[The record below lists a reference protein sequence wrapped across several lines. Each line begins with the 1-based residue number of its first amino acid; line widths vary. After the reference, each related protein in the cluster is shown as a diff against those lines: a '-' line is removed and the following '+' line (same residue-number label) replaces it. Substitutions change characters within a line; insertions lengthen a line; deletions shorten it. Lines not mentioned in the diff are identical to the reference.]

1 MPEQAKWLDMSLVT
15 PKVDWALHDE
25 STRLLMDI
33 GGDAEGA
40 LALTQFEPII
50 KKVGYRLILVV
61 NAFRPQTASVTRIQK
76 MMKKMESICGLEVG
90 ALISNSHLM
99 HETTVHDAI
108 EGIKTVYDAGQ
119 NLDLPVLYAG
129 VNPSLVPDVKRVL
142 GEGYPVPIWPLSRY
156 MLLPWEDGFMWSRQT
171 EESN

>member
-1 MPEQAKWLDMSLVT
+1 
-15 PKVDWALHDE
+15 
-25 STRLLMDI
+25 
-33 GGDAEGA
+33 
-40 LALTQFEPII
+40 
-50 KKVGYRLILVV
+50 
-61 NAFRPQTASVTRIQK
+61 
-76 MMKKMESICGLEVG
+76 
-90 ALISNSHLM
+90 M